1 MLELPEIGEGNKIYL
16 VPKTGTDN
24 NNEYDEY
31 IYINNKWE
39 MLGTITI
46 DLSNYYDK
54 NEINTLLNNKV
65 DKNANITAGTHPKNY
80 LRCKRFG
87 YRWRS
92 ITCWGYS

>member
-39 MLGTITI
+39 ALGTITI

-54 NEINTLLNNKV
+54 K
-65 DKNANITAGTHPKNY
+65 
-80 LRCKRFG
+80 
-87 YRWRS
+87 
-92 ITCWGYS
+92 

>member
-39 MLGTITI
+39 TLGTITI

-65 DKNANITAGTHPKNY
+65 DKVEGEGLSTNDFTTTEK
-80 LRCKRFG
+80 K
-87 YRWRS
+87 
-92 ITCWGYS
+92 